1 METVINKK
9 ILINWK
15 IKADNDIRI
24 VKQGIKAEDPVT
36 DVLCFHCEQAIEKY
50 LKLFLTANNIEF
62 NPTHN
67 IAILLQLCI
76 GIDNSFSSLEE
87 ISYLTQYAVELRYPD
102 DFYIPDLEETKR
114 AYKLALKVKKFILS
128 KLENKLE

>member
-1 METVINKK
+1 MKNIIEKIINKK

-36 DVLCFHCEQAIEKY
+36 DVLCFHCESRLVGKKY

-62 NPTHN
+62 NPAHN
-67 IAILLQLCI
+67 IAILLQQCI
-76 GIDNSFSSLEE
+76 GVDNSLGSLEK
-87 ISYLTQYAVELRYPD
+87 ISYLTQYAVE
-102 DFYIPDLEETKR
+102 
-114 AYKLALKVKKFILS
+114 
-128 KLENKLE
+128 